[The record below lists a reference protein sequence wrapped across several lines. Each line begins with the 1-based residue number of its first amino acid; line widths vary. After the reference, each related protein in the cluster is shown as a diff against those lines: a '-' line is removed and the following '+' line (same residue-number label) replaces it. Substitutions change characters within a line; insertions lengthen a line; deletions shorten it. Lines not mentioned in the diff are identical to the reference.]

1 MNYNKITEVLASNHL
16 SVPQLALKIG
26 MSKRGLY
33 VGIKENSLR
42 IDTLEKIAEAL
53 DVPVTVF
60 FDEDQIINSKS
71 ELELRGEIE
80 KLKSEND
87 LNIKRVKELQESV
100 EDKKRI
106 INLTYSHVLT
116 ALNQYNEFI
125 TEIKPD
131 YDKMTIQ
138 EHELIEKIEIRIID
152 RLRLLIKSSD
162 YLAKM
167 YDLDSYLNASIRNDT
182 EKNK

>member
-33 VGIKENSLR
+33 MGIKENSLR

-167 YDLDSYLNASIRNDT
+167 YDLDSYLNASIRNDN
-182 EKNK
+182 EKK

>member
-167 YDLDSYLNASIRNDT
+167 YDLDRYLNASIRNDI
-182 EKNK
+182 EKK

>member
-167 YDLDSYLNASIRNDT
+167 YDLDSYLNASIRNDN
-182 EKNK
+182 EKK

>member
-182 EKNK
+182 ENK